1 MAGLYRD
8 DGLGVSSATPRQ
20 LEQIKKKICEVYRRH
35 GLSIT
40 VETNKKVVQFLDVE
54 FDLHNESYKPYIKP
68 NDVPSYVHQL
78 SNHPPCVLKNIPAA
92 INRRISALSSN
103 KEIFM
108 SVAPL
113 YQEALRKS
121 GYEYELKYEEND
133 AEPNSRKRCRK
144 RNVLWFNPPYSIS
157 VKTNVGAEFLKLI
170 DKHFPK
176 SNPLSKVVNRNNTK
190 VSYRT
195 TSNLKKIISSHN
207 VKVLRKNENTAEKRL
222 CNCHDKTKCPLQG
235 KCLVDNLVYQATVKS
250 DNSEESYVGLAS
262 TTFKL
267 RLGNHKKSFNHA
279 TYRTDSSLSSHI
291 WDIKDNGGE
300 YELEWKLIGRAQPF
314 SPVTGVCNLCTL
326 EKYHIL
332 FTPELATINKK
343 EEINNHCLHKAQ
355 MLLDKT

>member
-1 MAGLYRD
+1 
-8 DGLGVSSATPRQ
+8 
-20 LEQIKKKICEVYRRH
+20 
-35 GLSIT
+35 
-40 VETNKKVVQFLDVE
+40 
-54 FDLHNESYKPYIKP
+54 
-68 NDVPSYVHQL
+68 
-78 SNHPPCVLKNIPAA
+78 
-92 INRRISALSSN
+92 
-103 KEIFM
+103 
-108 SVAPL
+108 
-113 YQEALRKS
+113 
-121 GYEYELKYEEND
+121 
-133 AEPNSRKRCRK
+133 
-144 RNVLWFNPPYSIS
+144 